1 MRALLLKEAL
11 AKVVIPVKTGIQ
23 RFCNTL
29 KRLDSHFR
37 GNDRFFFSKTFA
49 RASKAKHSFVI
60 PLIAALALS
69 IYIIQYQIAGY
80 KGLGGKIEEFM
91 TIPKGE
97 YLKPA
102 VLGYEQL
109 AADII
114 WLQAIQ
120 VIGEDT
126 VTPSGYDWIYHAL
139 DVVTTLD
146 LKFVYAYQLG
156 GVTLSVLGKSPEKS
170 NTLLLKGMR
179 ENPDVWQIPFYIG
192 FNSFFYLND
201 YRSAAEY
208 MAKASEL
215 PGHPEYLPK
224 LAARLYVQAGDPDV
238 ALEFLLRMYKETAD
252 EKVRA
257 TLGQRIKEVIV
268 ERDASFLEDAIR
280 RYKDVYKAYPERL
293 IELVERGI
301 ITELPHEPLGGY
313 YYFNPEDGRVHSS
326 VVRERMRVY
335 GK

>member
-1 MRALLLKEAL
+1 MHALLLK
-11 AKVVIPVKTGIQ
+11 
-23 RFCNTL
+23 
-29 KRLDSHFR
+29 
-37 GNDRFFFSKTFA
+37 
-49 RASKAKHSFVI
+49 AKHPFVI
-60 PLIAALALS
+60 PLMAALAFSL
-69 IYIIQYQIAGY
+69 YIIQHQIAGY
-80 KGLGGKIEEFM
+80 KGMEKKIEEFV
-91 TIPKGE
+91 ILPKGE

-102 VLGYEQL
+102 VIGYEQL

-126 VTPSGYDWIYHAL
+126 VTPKGYDWIYHAL

-146 LKFVYAYQLG
+146 PKFAYAYQLG
-156 GVTLSVLGKSPEKS
+156 GVTLSVLGKVPEKS
-170 NTLLLKGMR
+170 NALLLKGMR

-208 MAKASEL
+208 MAKASKL
-215 PGHPEYLPK
+215 PGHPAYLPK

-238 ALEFLLRMYKETAD
+238 ALEFLLRMYKETGD

-257 TLGQRIKEVIV
+257 ILEQRIKEVIV
-268 ERDASFLEDAIR
+268 ERDARFLEEAVR
-280 RYKDVYKAYPERL
+280 RSKDVYKAYPEKL

-301 ITELPHEPLGGY
+301 ITGVPREPFGGY
-313 YYFNPEDGRVHSS
+313 YYFNPEDGRVYSS
-326 VVRERMRVY
+326 VVKERMRVY